1 MPHIVSRIDSNH
13 FTPLPHFSFFT
24 YIPFKF
30 FFSSLHSFSS
40 SHLLLSIIKVKIRS
54 IYFFFP
60 KRLARAKQNI
70 YICINMI
77 YKYTSSNR
85 RFQVSLVFQIRRKL
99 SNVRYVTRTRFLIE
113 IRISKR
119 IANDEVG
126 RNKKVVSIVSET
138 TFCRSRKGKE
148 KRGGEK
154 KTRTKGET
162 RAERKRERGR
172 EG

>member
-1 MPHIVSRIDSNH
+1 
-13 FTPLPHFSFFT
+13 
-24 YIPFKF
+24 
-30 FFSSLHSFSS
+30 
-40 SHLLLSIIKVKIRS
+40 
-54 IYFFFP
+54 
-60 KRLARAKQNI
+60 
-70 YICINMI
+70 MI

-138 TFCRSRKGKE
+138 TFCRSRKGKG

-154 KTRTKGET
+154 KNADKRGDASRE
-162 RAERKRERGR
+162 RERKRGMNRLKGGEKKGKGDSIGERG
-172 EG
+172 

>member
-1 MPHIVSRIDSNH
+1 
-13 FTPLPHFSFFT
+13 
-24 YIPFKF
+24 
-30 FFSSLHSFSS
+30 
-40 SHLLLSIIKVKIRS
+40 
-54 IYFFFP
+54 
-60 KRLARAKQNI
+60 
-70 YICINMI
+70 MI

-138 TFCRSRKGKE
+138 TFCRSRKGKG

-162 RAERKRERGR
+162 RAEREREEERD
-172 EG
+172 E